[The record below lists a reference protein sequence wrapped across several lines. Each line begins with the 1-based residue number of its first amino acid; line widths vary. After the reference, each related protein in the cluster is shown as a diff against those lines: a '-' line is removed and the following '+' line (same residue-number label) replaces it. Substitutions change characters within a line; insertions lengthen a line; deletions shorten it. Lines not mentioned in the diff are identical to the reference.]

1 MIYILFLFNATDVK
15 ITKKTLDNGL
25 RVLFVE
31 DHSLPIFCGVVQFD
45 VGSAYERL
53 GITGVSH
60 LLEHM
65 LFKGSKKL
73 GTIDYKKEEKLMKK
87 LWELYSKKEKGD
99 ESVLE
104 EIKKIEEEIKKLIIS
119 EEIWTIYASHGGS
132 MMNASTGEF
141 STQYFVVLPSNK
153 KELWAMIESD
163 RFTNIFLREFYSERD
178 VVNEERRMG
187 EGRPQS
193 VLWDHISTTAFLVS
207 PVRNPVIG
215 WESDI
220 MNITPWEVQDYFN
233 TYYIPERCIIL
244 LAGDVYP
251 EKDIKLIEKYFGR
264 WKNRKSPII
273 RFTEEPEQLCE
284 RRTHVIFDC
293 SDMYSISF
301 KTPRLGEREYYAAL
315 ILSQVLG
322 YGESSILKK
331 YFVDKGIATEASAYL
346 SDNETKAPSLFIVFI
361 YPKDNTSFE
370 RITSDFYALLDS
382 IKTKGINDEDIKKV
396 KNRYKKWIIDRQK
409 NILWF
414 SFGILKGERIFN
426 DPEFYKKEMKILDSI
441 TKEDCI
447 AVIEKYLVKDKASI
461 VTMGRKK

>member
-1 MIYILFLFNATDVK
+1 MLYILLLLNSTDVK

-31 DHSLPIFCGVVQFD
+31 DHSLPIFAGVVQFD
-45 VGSAYERL
+45 VGGAYERL

-73 GTIDYKKEEKLMKK
+73 GTIDYKKEEKLTRK
-87 LWELYSKKEKGD
+87 LWELYERKEKGD
-99 ESVLE
+99 TTVLE
-104 EIKKIEEEIKKLIIS
+104 EIRKIEEEIKKLVIS
-119 EEIWTIYASHGGS
+119 EEIWTIYAAHGGS
-132 MMNASTGEF
+132 MMNASTGEL

-153 KELWAMIESD
+153 KEMWAMIESD
-163 RFTNIFLREFYSERD
+163 RFLNLFLREFYSERD

-187 EGRPQS
+187 EGRPES
-193 VLWDHISTTAFLVS
+193 VIWDYISTTAYLVS

-220 MNITPWEVQDYFN
+220 MNISPLEVQDYFN

-251 EKDIKLIEKYFGR
+251 EKDIKLIEKYFGK
-264 WKNRKSPII
+264 WKKRKSPII
-273 RFTEEPEQLCE
+273 KFTEEPEQVGE
-284 RRTHVIFDC
+284 RRTHVLFDC

-301 KTPRLGEREYYAAL
+301 KTPKLGEREYYAAL
-315 ILSQVLG
+315 VLSQVLG

-331 YFVDKGIATEASAYL
+331 YFVDSGLATEVSAYL
-346 SDNETKAPSLFIVFI
+346 SDNEDKAPSLFIVFV
-361 YPKDNTSFE
+361 YPKEGISYD
-370 RITSDFYALLDS
+370 RITSDFYRLLDS
-382 IKTKGINDEDIKKV
+382 LKISGINEQEIIKV
-396 KNRYKKWIIDRQK
+396 KNRYKKRIIDRQK
-409 NILWF
+409 NIMWF
-414 SFGILKGERIFN
+414 SFGILKGERVFGN
-426 DPEFYKKEMKILDSI
+426 PEFYKKELEIFDSI

-447 AVIEKYLVKDKASI
+447 GIIEKYLLKDKGSI
-461 VTMGRKK
+461 VTIGRKK